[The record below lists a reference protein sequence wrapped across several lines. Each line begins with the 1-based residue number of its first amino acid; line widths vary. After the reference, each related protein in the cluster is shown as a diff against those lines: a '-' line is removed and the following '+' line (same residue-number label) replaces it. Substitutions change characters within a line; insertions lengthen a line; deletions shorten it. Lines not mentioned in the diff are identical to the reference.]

1 MLDAASRL
9 DAAFSVSGEVSPW
22 QHTHMC
28 ICIHIYI
35 YIHRCVFLYIY
46 VYFSKFH
53 KVGPGPLFCQRVD
66 PCCRNCTLA
75 KQMKEG
81 PGIVQYTVLS
91 SLVRH
96 PLHRYEFSPPKFLFQ
111 NFQILHNILRNLK
124 NCWGGAISTRMQ
136 ITGKRI
142 EPVGNHVQIVG
153 NCCNHF

>member
-1 MLDAASRL
+1 M
-9 DAAFSVSGEVSPW
+9 E
-22 QHTHMC
+22 
-28 ICIHIYI
+28 
-35 YIHRCVFLYIY
+35 
-46 VYFSKFH
+46 
-53 KVGPGPLFCQRVD
+53 
-66 PCCRNCTLA
+66 
-75 KQMKEG
+75 EG
-81 PGIVQYTVLS
+81 PGIVQYIVLI

-96 PLHRYEFSPPKFLFQ
+96 RLHRYKFSPPKFLFQ